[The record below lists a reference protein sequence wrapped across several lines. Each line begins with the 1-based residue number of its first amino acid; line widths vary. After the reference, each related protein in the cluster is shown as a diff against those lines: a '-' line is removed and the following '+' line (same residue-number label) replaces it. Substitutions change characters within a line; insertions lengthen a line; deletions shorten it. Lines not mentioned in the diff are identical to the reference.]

1 MKKIWYIQNANGT
14 VSFYEGMSC
23 GLHLHAG
30 TYTNRKANFAYPTF
44 IYEWIEIPC
53 AE

>member
-1 MKKIWYIQNANGT
+1 MKKIWYNQNANGT
-14 VSFYEGMSC
+14 VSFFEETSC

-30 TYTNRKANFAYPTF
+30 TYSNRKANFAYPKF
-44 IYEWIEIPC
+44 IYEWIKIPC